1 MRRVLSLL
9 AMTLLFTGRALAGD
23 WANCAQQDDRDLEIS
38 GCSNVIA
45 SSIIAPGQENP
56 GNLAVAYY
64 NRGAAFAGKYVP
76 AKGTGDLDRA
86 VADYDQA
93 IRLNPDYGY
102 AYYGRGIAHALH
114 GDHVNALI
122 DYRLAAKLIPASDQ
136 WHGEALKR
144 IANSDDPLDQVFDAL
159 FVGSQPPA
167 AGPVAEP
174 GAVPA
179 TPISPAAVASKAQA
193 AFDRGD
199 VATALPLWTSLAQQG
214 NAPAQKKLAI
224 IYGGGLGVP
233 PNFTEAANW
242 YLKLASRGDGE
253 AEDTLGNLYYEGR
266 GVRQDYIEAAK
277 WYRLAADHGFDHA
290 QFHLGILYERGQG
303 VPQDYVSAY
312 MWLNLASAQSGD
324 FRGERELVAKKMT
337 ADQMAEAQKRAR
349 EWKPE

>member
-1 MRRVLSLL
+1 M
-9 AMTLLFTGRALAGD
+9 
-23 WANCAQQDDRDLEIS
+23 
-38 GCSNVIA
+38 
-45 SSIIAPGQENP
+45 
-56 GNLAVAYY
+56 
-64 NRGAAFAGKYVP
+64 
-76 AKGTGDLDRA
+76 
-86 VADYDQA
+86 
-93 IRLNPDYGY
+93 
-102 AYYGRGIAHALH
+102 
-114 GDHVNALI
+114 
-122 DYRLAAKLIPASDQ
+122 
-136 WHGEALKR
+136 
-144 IANSDDPLDQVFDAL
+144 
-159 FVGSQPPA
+159 
-167 AGPVAEP
+167 
-174 GAVPA
+174 
-179 TPISPAAVASKAQA
+179 
-193 AFDRGD
+193 
-199 VATALPLWTSLAQQG
+199 
-214 NAPAQKKLAI
+214 
-224 IYGGGLGVP
+224 P